1 MLPLVLVLVLIIRAI
16 PTLLSRQVI
25 LFNNKGLELTKRGGN
40 DRRPGH
46 WVNSSESYYGLA

>member
-1 MLPLVLVLVLIIRAI
+1 MAPNPKQEGRTCAL
-16 PTLLSRQVI
+16 I

-46 WVNSSESYYGLA
+46 WANSSESYYGLA